1 MQPASPFTAKKQWN
15 PLAEPHCFSDIIP
28 HVRGNVKKK
37 RIFEARAEFFCGAAV
52 QENIP
57 ALQIEKEKQKNALL
71 KGSEVR
77 FRFLFTPLPADARA
91 APEGRQTGS
100 GKNDC

>member
-1 MQPASPFTAKKQWN
+1 MFAEMSRKNAFLK
-15 PLAEPHCFSDIIP
+15 LAL
-28 HVRGNVKKK
+28 N
-37 RIFEARAEFFCGAAV
+37 FFCGAAV